1 VWTVNDAIGMS
12 SMISKGVDAL
22 ITDEPALARQVLQQR
37 AQMTVPERLLVEL
50 AQIFGVSPKFG
61 EQ

>member
-1 VWTVNDAIGMS
+1 MWTVNDAVGMS

-22 ITDEPALARQVLQQR
+22 ITDEPALARHVLRQR
-37 AQMTVPERLLVEL
+37 AQMTVAQRLMIEL
-50 AQIFGVSPKFG
+50 AQIFGVSPEFG